1 MSAITAA
8 DVKRLRDETG
18 AGMMDCKRALTEAG
32 GSVEA
37 ARDLLRTWGL
47 ASAQKRS
54 ARTAS
59 EGAIDAYLHR
69 SDPELPPKKG
79 VLVEINSET
88 DFVAKTPEFKELA
101 RNIAMHIAAMEPRWI
116 TKDEVPEDW
125 IERERKIV
133 LESPQVQG
141 KPSQIVDKIVEGKLN
156 SIYSDRGGVLL
167 EQKFVKDETGKT
179 TVGDL
184 VQQLASSVRE
194 NIVVR
199 RFARFGIGEEAE

>member
-1 MSAITAA
+1 VSAITAA
-8 DVKRLRDETG
+8 DVKKLRDETG

-54 ARTAS
+54 SRSAS
-59 EGAIDAYLHR
+59 EGAIEAYLHR

-101 RNIAMHIAAMEPRWI
+101 RNIAMHIAAMEPRWV

-125 IERERKIV
+125 VERERKIV

-141 KPSQIVDKIVEGKLN
+141 KPPQIVDKIVEGKLN

-167 EQKFVKDETGKT
+167 EQKFVKDESGKT

-184 VQQLASSVRE
+184 VQALASSVRE

-199 RFARFGIGEEAE
+199 RFVRFGIGEDAE